1 MSARSKPP
9 SESEDFAELHV
20 DQQLCLALQTSSSL
34 ITRLYRRLLG
44 PLGLTHPQYLVLIA
58 LWEFERPMT
67 MGDLGDR
74 LSMETGSLT
83 PLVKRMETAG
93 LVSRNRDTRDER
105 RVWVEPTAK
114 GSALRDDVLSV
125 RREVVR
131 QLPVTGEQIAALR
144 RLLQDMNEALIQ
156 ADGDPALDS

>member
-1 MSARSKPP
+1 MSPSPSPSPP
-9 SESEDFAELHV
+9 DSDDFAELYV

-34 ITRLYRRLLG
+34 ITRLYRRLLA

-74 LSMETGSLT
+74 LSMDTGSLT

-93 LVSRNRDTRDER
+93 LLSRKRDERDER
-105 RVWVEPTAK
+105 RVWVKPTAK
-114 GSALRDDVLSV
+114 GAGLRADILLV
-125 RREVVR
+125 RREVVQ
-131 QLPVTGEQIAALR
+131 QLPVTGDQIVALR
-144 RLLQDMNEALIQ
+144 QLLQDMNEALMQ
-156 ADGDPALDS
+156 ADNP

>member
-1 MSARSKPP
+1 
-9 SESEDFAELHV
+9 
-20 DQQLCLALQTSSSL
+20 
-34 ITRLYRRLLG
+34 
-44 PLGLTHPQYLVLIA
+44 
-58 LWEFERPMT
+58 MT

-74 LSMETGSLT
+74 LSMDTGSLT

-93 LVSRNRDTRDER
+93 LVSRKRDTRDER

-131 QLPVTGEQIAALR
+131 QLPVRGNRSPLFAVSCRT
-144 RLLQDMNEALIQ
+144 
-156 ADGDPALDS
+156 

>member
-1 MSARSKPP
+1 MSARPKTPD
-9 SESEDFAELHV
+9 ESADFTELHV

-34 ITRLYRRLLG
+34 VTRLYRRLLG

-93 LVSRNRDTRDER
+93 LVSRKRDTRDER

-114 GSALRDDVLSV
+114 GSALRHDVQLV

-131 QLPVTGEQIAALR
+131 QLPITTDQIVALR

-156 ADGDPALDS
+156 ADAD

>member
-1 MSARSKPP
+1 MSAQPTPP
-9 SESEDFAELHV
+9 RKTADFTELHV

-58 LWEFERPMT
+58 LWETESPMT

-74 LSMETGSLT
+74 LSLDTGSLT
-83 PLVKRMETAG
+83 PLVKRMEAAG
-93 LVSRNRDTRDER
+93 LVSRKRDTRDER
-105 RVWVEPTAK
+105 RVWIEPTAQ

-131 QLPVTGEQIAALR
+131 QLPVTGEQISALR

-156 ADGDPALDS
+156 ADRD

>member
-1 MSARSKPP
+1 MMMKKAAPRRETS
-9 SESEDFAELHV
+9 DFTELHV

-34 ITRLYRRLLG
+34 ITRLYRRLLT

-58 LWEFERPMT
+58 LWEFERPVT
-67 MGDLGDR
+67 MGDLGER

-93 LVSRNRDTRDER
+93 LLARKRDTRDER
-105 RVWVEPTAK
+105 KVWVTVSGK
-114 GSALRDDVLSV
+114 GVALRADLLSV

-131 QLPVTGEQIAALR
+131 QLPITAQQISDLR
-144 RLLQDMNEALIQ
+144 RMLQDMNDAISM
-156 ADGDPALDS
+156 ADLHD

>member
-1 MSARSKPP
+1 MSPSPPP
-9 SESEDFAELHV
+9 SLAEPDDFAELYV

-34 ITRLYRRLLG
+34 VTRLYRRLLA

-74 LSMETGSLT
+74 LSMDTGSLT
-83 PLVKRMETAG
+83 PLVKRMEASG
-93 LVSRNRDTRDER
+93 LLSRKRDDRDER

-114 GSALRDDVLSV
+114 GAALRNDILQV

-131 QLPVTGEQIAALR
+131 QLPVTGDQIVALR
-144 RLLQDMNEALIQ
+144 QLLQDMNEALMQ
-156 ADGDPALDS
+156 ADNP

>member
-1 MSARSKPP
+1 MSARPKPT
-9 SESEDFAELHV
+9 SEPADFAELHV
-20 DQQLCLALQTSSSL
+20 YQQLCLALQTSSSL

-74 LSMETGSLT
+74 LSMDTGSLT

-93 LVSRNRDTRDER
+93 LVSRKRDTRDER
-105 RVWVEPTAK
+105 RVWVEPTPK
-114 GSALRDDVLSV
+114 GSSLRDDVLSV

-144 RLLQDMNEALIQ
+144 RLLQDMNEALVQ
-156 ADGDPALDS
+156 ADADQPR